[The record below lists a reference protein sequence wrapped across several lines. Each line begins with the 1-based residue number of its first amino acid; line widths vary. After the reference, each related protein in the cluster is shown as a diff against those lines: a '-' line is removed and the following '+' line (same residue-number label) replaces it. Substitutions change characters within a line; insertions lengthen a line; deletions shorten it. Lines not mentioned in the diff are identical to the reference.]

1 MSGERSRGTTDR
13 DATEGGFELVQ
24 VDAEQ
29 SPTESVCGD
38 GAVSD
43 AAADGLGGDAEV
55 LGGLSDADQVAR
67 LPDRR
72 MGHSGTPL
80 DGFVFS
86 RRPGPIEL
94 GAASSRQAL

>member
-1 MSGERSRGTTDR
+1 VSGERSRGTSDR

-55 LGGLSDADQVAR
+55 LGGLSLTWLTGGLLR
-67 LPDRR
+67 GR
-72 MGHSGTPL
+72 
-80 DGFVFS
+80 
-86 RRPGPIEL
+86 
-94 GAASSRQAL
+94 

>member
-1 MSGERSRGTTDR
+1 
-13 DATEGGFELVQ
+13 
-24 VDAEQ
+24 
-29 SPTESVCGD
+29 
-38 GAVSD
+38 
-43 AAADGLGGDAEV
+43 V

>member
-29 SPTESVCGD
+29 SPTESVSGD

-43 AAADGLGGDAEV
+43 TAADGLGSDAEV
-55 LGGLSDADQVAR
+55 IGGLSDADQVAR
-67 LPDRR
+67 LPDRVL
-72 MGHSGTPL
+72 GHSRNSPSGIVPT
-80 DGFVFS
+80 
-86 RRPGPIEL
+86 
-94 GAASSRQAL
+94 AAHC